1 MDGSVLLRDMLAGK
15 GLIIAPGVYDA
26 LTARIAQYAGF
37 KALYM
42 SGFGTSASFGYPD
55 IGLLTMSEMA
65 ENVRRICDAVELPL
79 IADADTGYGS
89 SANVFRTVRE
99 YEKAGAAAIQ
109 LEDQAWPKRSGGMK
123 GKQIIGAAEMVEKIR
138 TAVEARVSA
147 KTVLVIRT
155 DAIAA
160 EGFEK
165 AVERAEAYAEA
176 GADVLFIEA
185 MTNDEEV
192 LRVPSLFSKPCLL
205 NKSHSA
211 KGMGL
216 KTIEEIGYRL
226 VIFPSVALWGAIE
239 GSLRA
244 CMSLMKDGTPQE
256 ARDLP
261 FGKDGLG
268 PFLGID
274 RFMK

>member
-1 MDGSVLLRDMLAGK
+1 MDGSALLREKLSGK
-15 GLIIAPGVYDA
+15 GLIVAPGVYDA
-26 LTARIAQYAGF
+26 LTARIAQHAGF

-42 SGFGTSASFGYPD
+42 SGYGTSASYGYPD
-55 IGLLTMSEMA
+55 IGLLTMNEMT
-65 ENVRRICDAVELPL
+65 ENVRRICDAVDLPL

-89 SANVFRTVRE
+89 PVNVFRTVRE
-99 YEKAGAAAIQ
+99 YERAGAAAIQ

-123 GKQIIGAAEMVEKIR
+123 GKQVIAAAEMVEKIR
-138 TAVEARVSA
+138 MAVEARVDA

-185 MTNDEEV
+185 MATDEEV
-192 LRVPSLFSKPCLL
+192 RRVPTLFSKPCLL

-211 KGMGL
+211 KDMGL
-216 KTIEEIGYRL
+216 KTIEEMGYRL

-239 GSLRA
+239 GAFRA
-244 CMSLMKDGTPQE
+244 YMSLMKDGTVQE
-256 ARDLP
+256 VKGLP

-268 PFLGID
+268 PFLGLD